1 MSSQDQDMTENY
13 ADMMVKDL
21 DQLFARH
28 DLAERYSDVSESAAR
43 HLEEIREEIDESPL
57 ELVAEKGEPF
67 SILLGFGGPN
77 VRIEWSGRRGTDA
90 AVLNVD
96 WWFNH
101 ADRRSEGIRRMAEYF
116 AELMEDYQD

>member
-1 MSSQDQDMTENY
+1 MSSQDQDMTERY
-13 ADMMVKDL
+13 ADGMVEGLDL
-21 DQLFARH
+21 LFKRY
-28 DLAERYSDVSESAAR
+28 DLASEYADRSESAAR
-43 HLEEIREEIDESPL
+43 HLEEIREEIEESPL

-116 AELMEDYQD
+116 EDWMMLEED